1 MPRPS
6 VLVFVLAVWVGCRAQ
21 PPATEPYVARV
32 GTSYLTEEDLSAA
45 LAVVPAGM
53 DSVTARAQ
61 FVEQWVTA
69 ELMAREAEERGL
81 RERPDV
87 QRQLV
92 ENERAVLAAA
102 LLATLYDESPEPV
115 GRSDLEAYFDRN
127 RDRLRLREPYV
138 RVRHLEAATA
148 AEAEAARE
156 ALQGAML
163 SAEQDSLWEAAARAY
178 ALDSAASLALARV
191 YVPESRLR
199 GSAAAAVWQTLGQLG
214 PGQIA
219 PVIEADS
226 SFYVLQLVD
235 RAAAGSV
242 PQLGWIEDEV
252 RRQLTI
258 QARTQML
265 ARHVQRLRTEAEARN
280 ALEINDH
287 APPPRPGGPATAS
300 PEPTSPGS

>member
-1 MPRPS
+1 MPRS
-6 VLVFVLAVWVGCRAQ
+6 IVLLLVLAAWAGCRAQ
-21 PPATEPYVARV
+21 PPAAETYVARV
-32 GTSYLTEEDLSAA
+32 GSTYLTEEDLSAA

-53 DSVTARAQ
+53 DSLTAREQ

-102 LLATLYDESPEPV
+102 LLSTLYDESPESV
-115 GRSDLEAYFDRN
+115 SRADLETYFDRN

-138 RVRHLEAATA
+138 RVRFIATA
-148 AEAEAARE
+148 SEEQAQAARE
-156 ALQGAML
+156 ALQDAML
-163 SAEQDSLWEAAARAY
+163 TSSQDSLWEVAARTYTSDTTASR
-178 ALDSAASLALARV
+178 ALSRA

-199 GSAAAAVWQTLGQLG
+199 GSTAAAVWQALGQLG

-226 SFYVLQLVD
+226 TFYVVQLVD
-235 RAAAGSV
+235 RAGAGSV
-242 PQLGWIEDEV
+242 PQLAWIEDEV

-258 QARTQML
+258 QSRTQML
-265 ARHVQRLRTEAEARN
+265 ARHVQQLRAEAEARN
-280 ALEINDH
+280 ALEVH
-287 APPPRPGGPATAS
+287 APGSSPPTAS
-300 PEPTSPGS
+300 SLPEPPPTGL

>member
-1 MPRPS
+1 MPRS
-6 VLVFVLAVWVGCRAQ
+6 TVLLLVLAVWAGCRAQ
-21 PPATEPYVARV
+21 PPATEAYVARV

-53 DSVTARAQ
+53 DSLTAREQ
-61 FVEQWVTA
+61 FVEQWITA

-102 LLATLYDESPEPV
+102 LLGTLYDESPESV
-115 GRSDLEAYFDRN
+115 SRADLESYFDRN

-138 RVRHLEAATA
+138 RVRFIATDSEQRA
-148 AEAEAARE
+148 QAARE
-156 ALQGAML
+156 ALQEAML
-163 SAEQDSLWEAAARAY
+163 TASQDSLWEAAARTY
-178 ALDSAASLALARV
+178 AADTTASLALARA

-199 GSAAAAVWQTLGQLG
+199 GSTDAVVWQTLGQLG

-219 PVIEADS
+219 PVVEVDS
-226 SFYVLQLVD
+226 TYYVLQLVD

-242 PQLGWIEDEV
+242 PQLAWIEDEV

-258 QARTQML
+258 QSRTQML
-265 ARHVQRLRTEAEARN
+265 ARHVQRLRAEAEARN
-280 ALEINDH
+280 ALEVH
-287 APPPRPGGPATAS
+287 APDAPPSTAERL
-300 PEPTSPGS
+300 PEPPPDGS

>member
-1 MPRPS
+1 MLRPT
-6 VLVFVLAVWVGCRAQ
+6 VLILVLAVWAGCRAQ
-21 PPATEPYVARV
+21 PPAAEAYVARV

-53 DSVTARAQ
+53 DSLTAREQ

-81 RERPDV
+81 RDRPDV

-102 LLATLYDESPEPV
+102 LLGTLYDESPESV
-115 GRSDLEAYFDRN
+115 SRADLESYFDRN

-138 RVRHLEAATA
+138 RVRFIATA
-148 AEAEAARE
+148 SEDQAQAARE
-156 ALQGAML
+156 ALQEAML
-163 SAEQDSLWEAAARAY
+163 TASQDSLWEAAARAY
-178 ALDSAASLALARV
+178 AQDTTASLALARA

-199 GSAAAAVWQTLGQLG
+199 GSTAAAVWQALGQLG

-219 PVIEADS
+219 PVIESDS
-226 SFYVLQLVD
+226 TFYVLQLVD

-258 QARTQML
+258 QSRTQML
-265 ARHVQRLRTEAEARN
+265 ARHTQRLRAEAEARN
-280 ALEINDH
+280 ALEIR
-287 APPPRPGGPATAS
+287 APGFPPPTAS
-300 PEPTSPGS
+300 SLPDPTPDGP

>member
-1 MPRPS
+1 MYRS
-6 VLVFVLAVWVGCRAQ
+6 TVLILAIAVWAGCRAQ
-21 PPATEPYVARV
+21 PPAAEEYVARV

-53 DSVTARAQ
+53 DSLTAREQ

-81 RERPDV
+81 RDRPDV

-102 LLATLYDESPEPV
+102 LLGTLYEESPESV
-115 GRSDLEAYFDRN
+115 SRADLEAYFDRN

-138 RVRHLEAATA
+138 RVRFIATA
-148 AEAEAARE
+148 SEDHALAARE
-156 ALQGAML
+156 ALQQAML
-163 SAEQDSLWEAAARAY
+163 TSSQDSLWEAAVHAY
-178 ALDSAASLALARV
+178 AEDTTASLALSRA

-199 GSAAAAVWQTLGQLG
+199 ASTALWQALGQLG

-226 SFYVLQLVD
+226 TFYVLQLVD
-235 RAAAGSV
+235 RAGSGSM
-242 PQLGWIEDEV
+242 PQLSWIEDEV

-258 QARTQML
+258 QSRTQML
-265 ARHVQRLRTEAEARN
+265 ARHAQRLRAEAEARN
-280 ALEINDH
+280 ALEVR
-287 APPPRPGGPATAS
+287 APAS
-300 PEPTSPGS
+300 PHPPASPPEPPSDGP